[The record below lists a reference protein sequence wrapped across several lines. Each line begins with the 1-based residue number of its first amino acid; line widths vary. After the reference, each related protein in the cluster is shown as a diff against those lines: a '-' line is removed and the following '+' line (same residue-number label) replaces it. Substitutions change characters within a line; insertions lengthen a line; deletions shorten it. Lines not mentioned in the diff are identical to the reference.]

1 MPRPPD
7 HYGLLARFESADDL
21 MGAVD
26 AIRSAGYTRID
37 AFTPF
42 PVEGLAHAIGFR
54 ERRLPSIALLGGIL
68 GGGGGF
74 LLTYGL
80 NAWDYP
86 INVGGRPLNAWPAFA
101 VPAFEMTVL
110 FAALAVI
117 VGMLIL
123 NRLPRLHHPVFG
135 APGFERVTVDRFCL
149 LIRSDDPRFG
159 VERTR
164 RELERAGAVAVDE
177 VPG

>member
-1 MPRPPD
+1 MPRRPEP
-7 HYGLLARFESADDL
+7 YGLLARFESVDDL
-21 MGAVD
+21 RHAVE
-26 AIRSAGYTRID
+26 AIRGRGYSRID

-42 PVEGLAHAIGFR
+42 PVHGLAAAIGFE
-54 ERRLPSIALLGGIL
+54 ERRLPYIALFGGL
-68 GGGGGF
+68 AGGLGGF

-117 VGMLIL
+117 LGLLVL
-123 NRLPRLHHPVFG
+123 NRLPRLNHPVFG
-135 APGFERVTVDRFCL
+135 VPGFERVAVDAFFL
-149 LIRSDDPRFG
+149 LIRSDDPKFG
-159 VERTR
+159 IERTR
-164 RELERAGAVAVDE
+164 EDLTQAGASVIDE